1 MIFCLY
7 SNIHYLYI
15 NDNNKFE
22 KYLKMADQKPITHLT
37 SPIVT
42 GSTVI
47 GIKFDKGVILA
58 CDTMLS
64 YGGLLSK
71 S

>member
-1 MIFCLY
+1 
-7 SNIHYLYI
+7 
-15 NDNNKFE
+15 
-22 KYLKMADQKPITHLT
+22 MADAKPITHLT

-64 YGGLLSK
+64 YGGLLSNY
-71 S
+71 SLI

>member
-1 MIFCLY
+1 
-7 SNIHYLYI
+7 
-15 NDNNKFE
+15 
-22 KYLKMADQKPITHLT
+22 MAEGNPITHLT

-64 YGGLLSK
+64 YGGLLSNFYIMK
-71 S
+71 STRRLKDSLRSKII